1 MELALRLK
9 LDSIEKKIDFILE
22 AIMPECIMPVPVE
35 EEPKSVNAMVE
46 ELSKEEQLEFWKEI
60 GVEK

>member
-9 LDSIEKKIDFILE
+9 LDSIEKKIDFILSNILPPDIE
-22 AIMPECIMPVPVE
+22 LGE
-35 EEPKSVNAMVE
+35 EEPKQ
-46 ELSKEEQLEFWKEI
+46 ELSKEEQLQFWNDM

>member
-22 AIMPECIMPVPVE
+22 RIYSECIMPVPIE
-35 EEPKSVNAMVE
+35 EEPKQ
-46 ELSKEEQLEFWKEI
+46 ELSKQEQLQFWNDM